1 MGDLWALK
9 GLIEEGMYRYFLLY
23 LYVYQDVVYLLFSC
37 RLQFVIVTSRSSVV
51 CWLLNLLMKVAEFI
65 QI

>member
-23 LYVYQDVVYLLFSC
+23 LYVYQVRC
-37 RLQFVIVTSRSSVV
+37 RLFTIQLQAAIFYCHIHVLYGMLVAKSSYES
-51 CWLLNLLMKVAEFI
+51 C
-65 QI
+65 

>member
-23 LYVYQDVVYLLFSC
+23 LYVYQVRCRLFTIQ
-37 RLQFVIVTSRSSVV
+37 LQFVIVTSMSSMV
-51 CWLLNLLMKVAEFI
+51 CWLLNLLMKVVEFI